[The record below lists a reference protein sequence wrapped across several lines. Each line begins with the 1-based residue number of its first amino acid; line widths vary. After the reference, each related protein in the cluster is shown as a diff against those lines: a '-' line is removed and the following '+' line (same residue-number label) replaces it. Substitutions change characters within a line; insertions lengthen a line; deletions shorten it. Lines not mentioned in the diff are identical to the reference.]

1 MKNGAAQCVA
11 SPNSGGAVRHP
22 SQDRLPT
29 DLHSAGQ
36 LALPQRTADQPAQA
50 LQTSRFILFPL
61 PLAANE
67 AGPPVGRLVLRQ
79 SRIAT
84 AAPAASHLEAAK
96 ESKFDS
102 LACFDGRDSRWPAK
116 FHEQKNRPGGG
127 AGC

>member
-36 LALPQRTADQPAQA
+36 LALQQRTADQPAQA

-67 AGPPVGRLVLRQ
+67 AGPPPVGEVGF
-79 SRIAT
+79 T
-84 AAPAASHLEAAK
+84 AVAHRHRS
-96 ESKFDS
+96 
-102 LACFDGRDSRWPAK
+102 
-116 FHEQKNRPGGG
+116 PGSFPSGG
-127 AGC
+127 S